1 MYISRN
7 SIVIKTNYETRRRDR
22 GVAGCRG
29 DAQPE
34 DAPESIR
41 SVRSSRIQR
50 RSATRSWPIA
60 FEKTIRPDLSLSRK
74 NTTTPSRDH
83 LSGLRAI
90 YVKSAFILLESLI
103 SVN

>member
-22 GVAGCRG
+22 DVAGCRG

-34 DAPESIR
+34 DALKSIR
-41 SVRSSRIQR
+41 FVCSSKIQR
-50 RSATRSWPIA
+50 KSITRCDRSRLR
-60 FEKTIRPDLSLSRK
+60 KTIRPDLSLRRK
-74 NTTTPSRDH
+74 DTTTPSRDH

>member
-1 MYISRN
+1 MRHDVVIATSRD
-7 SIVIKTNYETRRRDR
+7 V
-22 GVAGCRG
+22 GG

-41 SVRSSRIQR
+41 SVCSPKIQR
-50 RSATRSWPIA
+50 RSTTRSRSIA
-60 FEKTIRPDLSLSRK
+60 FEKTIRPDLSLRRK
-74 NTTTPSRDH
+74 DTTTPSRDH

-103 SVN
+103 FVN